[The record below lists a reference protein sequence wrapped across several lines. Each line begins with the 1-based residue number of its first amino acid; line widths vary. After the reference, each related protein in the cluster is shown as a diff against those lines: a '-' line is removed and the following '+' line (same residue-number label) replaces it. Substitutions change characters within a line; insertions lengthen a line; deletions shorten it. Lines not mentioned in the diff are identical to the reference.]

1 MANVTGLFAVG
12 ELVSTQGALMA
23 LLRARQS
30 PVEFLERH
38 VHGDWGDLCAE
49 DVAENEYALVHG
61 FRVFSSYT
69 TAAGEQIWVIT
80 EAGRSATTFLLPDEY

>member
-1 MANVTGLFAVG
+1 VTGLFAVG
-12 ELVSTQGALMA
+12 ELASTPGALTA

-49 DVAENEYALVHG
+49 DVAENEYSLIHRLRLFEGVPPIVEG
-61 FRVFSSYT
+61 
-69 TAAGEQIWVIT
+69 
-80 EAGRSATTFLLPDEY
+80 